1 MSGFA
6 STAIFIESQR
16 SNTAPNAHVSVEANV
31 RTESK
36 IVKQTSALIS
46 IVLSSSLASLVTY
59 PSFAAQAEERPSV
72 PCPTFTPLHG
82 LLPILIWLGIL
93 PRPVMASTIA
103 PSDTS
108 TSTVIHPDPND
119 QITCGKTVLRTIDDV
134 VFARRSL
141 PTGKSL
147 DLLLDV
153 QMPQSPGTKPLV
165 VYVTGGGFI
174 RAPKEAA
181 LNLRTYVAEA
191 GFVVA
196 SVQYRTITD
205 GANYRDGVADVK
217 SAIRYLR
224 ANANRYAIDPAK
236 VAVWGESA
244 GGYIAAMVGVTNGVK
259 SFDIGNNLDQRSDV
273 QAVIDKFGASDT
285 SKLSADFDSRAR
297 DANNAKDNPIA
308 QYIALDPISHLLD
321 ARVAMTAANPLTY
334 TKAGAPP
341 FLIFH
346 GSQDRLVSPSQT
358 LILHKAL
365 IAVGANST
373 RYVLEGAGH
382 GDLSFLG
389 DTKAG
394 LPWSTNQTMHII
406 VDFLDHS
413 IGVKATS
420 PQAAAHQG

>member
-1 MSGFA
+1 VKHQ
-6 STAIFIESQR
+6 ST
-16 SNTAPNAHVSVEANV
+16 
-31 RTESK
+31 
-36 IVKQTSALIS
+36 LIS
-46 IVLSSSLASLVTY
+46 IALSLLLVALGAA
-59 PSFAAQAEERPSV
+59 PSFAAPAEQKPSV

-82 LLPILIWLGIL
+82 LLPILIWLGVL
-93 PRPVMASTIA
+93 PKPVMASTIA

-108 TSTVIHPDPND
+108 TSIVIHPDPND
-119 QITCGKTVLRTIDDV
+119 QITCGKTAITRIDDV
-134 VFARRSL
+134 AFARRSL
-141 PTGKSL
+141 PTGKSM

-153 QMPQSPGTKPLV
+153 QVPESPGKKPLV

-181 LNLRTYVAEA
+181 LDLRTYVAEA

-205 GANYRDGVADVK
+205 GANYRDGIADVK

-224 ANANRYAIDPAK
+224 ANANGYRIDPTRI
-236 VAVWGESA
+236 AVWGESA

-285 SKLSADFDSRAR
+285 SKLSADFDSHTR
-297 DANNAKDNPIA
+297 DAINAKDNPIA
-308 QYIALDPISHLLD
+308 QYIGLDPTSHLLD
-321 ARVAMTAANPLTY
+321 TRVAMTDANPLTY
-334 TKAGAPP
+334 VKAGAPP

-389 DTKAG
+389 DSKAG
-394 LPWSTNQTMHII
+394 LPWSTHQTMRII
-406 VDFLDHS
+406 VDFLNHS
-413 IGVKATS
+413 FGVEATS
-420 PQAAAHQG
+420 PPDHPAGP

>member
-1 MSGFA
+1 
-6 STAIFIESQR
+6 
-16 SNTAPNAHVSVEANV
+16 
-31 RTESK
+31 
-36 IVKQTSALIS
+36 VKHASALSFIA
-46 IVLSSSLASLVTY
+46 LSLLLASLGAA
-59 PSFAAQAEERPSV
+59 PSFAAPAEQRPSV
-72 PCPTFTPLHG
+72 PCPTITPLHG

-93 PRPVMASTIA
+93 PKPVMASTIA

-108 TSTVIHPDPND
+108 TSIVIHPDPKD
-119 QITCGKTVLRTIDDV
+119 QITCGKTVVRTIDDV
-134 VFARRSL
+134 AFASRSL
-141 PTGKSL
+141 PTGKSM

-165 VYVTGGGFI
+165 VYVTGGGFM

-181 LNLRTYVAEA
+181 LDLRTYVAEA

-196 SVQYRTITD
+196 SVQYRTLTD
-205 GANYRDGVADVK
+205 GANYRDGIADVK

-224 ANANRYAIDPAK
+224 ANANRYDIDTSK

-244 GGYIAAMVGVTNGVK
+244 GGYIAAMVGVTNGLK

-285 SKLSADFDSRAR
+285 SKLSADFDSHTR

-308 QYIALDPISHLLD
+308 QYIGLDPVSHLLD
-321 ARVAMTAANPLTY
+321 TRVAMTDANPLTY
-334 TKAGAPP
+334 IKAGAPP

-358 LILHKAL
+358 LILHKGL
-365 IAVGANST
+365 IAVGAAST
-373 RYVLEGAGH
+373 RYVLEGSGH

-389 DTKAG
+389 DTKSG
-394 LPWSTNQTMHII
+394 LTWSTNQTMRII
-406 VDFLDHS
+406 VDFLHNS
-413 IGVKATS
+413 LGVGVEATS
-420 PQAAAHQG
+420 PRDHPTGP

>member
-6 STAIFIESQR
+6 STAIFIESRR
-16 SNTAPNAHVSVEANV
+16 SNTALSEHVSA
-31 RTESK
+31 ESQ
-36 IVKQTSALIS
+36 IVKHTSALIS
-46 IVLSSSLASLVTY
+46 IVLSLLLTSLLAA
-59 PSFAAQAEERPSV
+59 PSFAVQAEEKPSV

-103 PSDTS
+103 PGDSS
-108 TSTVIHPDPND
+108 TSIVIHPDPND
-119 QITCGKTVLRTIDDV
+119 QITCGKTVVTAIDDV
-134 VFARRSL
+134 AFVRRSL
-141 PTGKSL
+141 PTGKSM

-153 QMPQSPGTKPLV
+153 LMPQSPGKKPLV

-224 ANANRYAIDPAK
+224 ANANRYGIDPSK

-259 SFDIGNNLDQRSDV
+259 IFDIGNNLDQRSDV
-273 QAVIDKFGASDT
+273 HA
-285 SKLSADFDSRAR
+285 
-297 DANNAKDNPIA
+297 
-308 QYIALDPISHLLD
+308 
-321 ARVAMTAANPLTY
+321 
-334 TKAGAPP
+334 
-341 FLIFH
+341 
-346 GSQDRLVSPSQT
+346 
-358 LILHKAL
+358 
-365 IAVGANST
+365 
-373 RYVLEGAGH
+373 
-382 GDLSFLG
+382 
-389 DTKAG
+389 
-394 LPWSTNQTMHII
+394 
-406 VDFLDHS
+406 
-413 IGVKATS
+413 
-420 PQAAAHQG
+420 

>member
-1 MSGFA
+1 MFLLK
-6 STAIFIESQR
+6 
-16 SNTAPNAHVSVEANV
+16 H
-31 RTESK
+31 
-36 IVKQTSALIS
+36 TSALIS
-46 IVLSSSLASLVTY
+46 IVLSLLLASLVAA
-59 PSFAAQAEERPSV
+59 PSTAAQAEQKSAV

-108 TSTVIHPDPND
+108 TSIVIHPDPND
-119 QITCGKTVLRTIDDV
+119 QITCGKTVVRTIDDV
-134 VFARRSL
+134 AFARRSL
-141 PTGKSL
+141 PTGKSM
-147 DLLLDV
+147 DLLLDL
-153 QMPQSPGTKPLV
+153 QMPQSPGKKPLV

-181 LNLRTYVAEA
+181 LDLRTYVAEA
-191 GFVVA
+191 GFIVA
-196 SVQYRTITD
+196 SVQYRTTTD

-224 ANANRYAIDPAK
+224 ANAARYGIDPSK

-244 GGYIAAMVGVTNGVK
+244 GGYIAAMVGATNGVK
-259 SFDIGNNLDQRSDV
+259 TFDIGNNLDQRSDV

-285 SKLSADFDSRAR
+285 SKLSADFDSHAR
-297 DANNAKDNPIA
+297 DENNAKDNPIA
-308 QYIALDPISHLLD
+308 RYIGLDAVSHLLD
-321 ARVAMTAANPLTY
+321 TRVAMTAANPLTY
-334 TKAGAPP
+334 IKAGAPP

-358 LILHKAL
+358 LILHNAL
-365 IAVGANST
+365 IALGANST

-394 LPWSTNQTMHII
+394 LPWSTNQTMRII
-406 VDFLDHS
+406 VDFLHHS
-413 IGVKATS
+413 IGVEAAS
-420 PQAAAHQG
+420 PRDHPTGP

>member
-1 MSGFA
+1 MFLK
-6 STAIFIESQR
+6 QR
-16 SNTAPNAHVSVEANV
+16 SAS
-31 RTESK
+31 
-36 IVKQTSALIS
+36 IS
-46 IVLSSSLASLVTY
+46 IVLSLLLASLVAV
-59 PSFAAQAEERPSV
+59 PSFAAPAEEKASV

-82 LLPILIWLGIL
+82 LLPVLIWLGIL
-93 PRPVMASTIA
+93 PRPAMASTIA

-108 TSTVIHPDPND
+108 TSIVIHPDPND
-119 QITCGKTVLRTIDDV
+119 QITCGKTVVRTIDDV
-134 VFARRSL
+134 AFARRSL
-141 PTGKSL
+141 PTGKSM

-153 QMPQSPGTKPLV
+153 QMPQSPGKKPLV

-224 ANANRYAIDPAK
+224 ANANSYGIDPSK

-259 SFDIGNNLDQRSDV
+259 TFDVGNNLDQRSDV
-273 QAVIDKFGASDT
+273 QAVIDKFGASDA
-285 SKLSADFDSRAR
+285 SKLSADFDLHTR
-297 DANNAKDNPIA
+297 DANNGKDNPIA
-308 QYIALDPISHLLD
+308 QYIGLDPVSHLLD
-321 ARVAMTAANPLTY
+321 TRVAMTAANPITY
-334 TKAGAPP
+334 INAGAPP

-365 IAVGANST
+365 IAAGANST

-394 LPWSTNQTMHII
+394 LPWSTNQTMRII

-413 IGVKATS
+413 IGVEATC
-420 PQAAAHQG
+420 PRDHPP